1 MHRAVHSE
9 EHLAR
14 DERGFT
20 LIELMIVVLIIAI
33 LLAISIPTFLGA
45 QNRARDR
52 SAQSDLRN
60 AVTAAKTV
68 STDHA
73 GLFLNDADAPIG
85 QGDMPDVEP
94 AIAFSD
100 TTASADLMLINTDPA
115 GLRVTFVK
123 QSASNTFFGAS
134 VTKDGAVTYCKGTT
148 QLACDDGAADAAYTT
163 RW

>member
-1 MHRAVHSE
+1 MHATAHSDERAR
-9 EHLAR
+9 L
-14 DERGFT
+14 DDRGFT
-20 LIELMIVVLIIAI
+20 LIELMVVVLIIAI
-33 LLAISIPTFLGA
+33 LISIAIPTFLGA

-52 SAQSDLRN
+52 STQSDLRN

-73 GLFLNDADAPIG
+73 GLFLNDADVAIG

-100 TTASADLMLINTDPA
+100 TTASTALMLINTDPA

-123 QSASNTFFGAS
+123 ESASGTFFGAS
-134 VTKDGAVTYCKGTT
+134 VTKDGAVTYCKGTAQT
-148 QLACDDGAADAAYTT
+148 ACDDGAADAAYTT